1 MAVRPFFV
9 ISDASGR
16 ATPIQGGPR
25 AADGYQTTTI
35 LQRDMGEPKEL
46 YVIHQTSI
54 LDTKTG
60 KRVLVCEIK
69 DAENDNVVIHRKV
82 TTY

>member
-1 MAVRPFFV
+1 MAVRPFYV
-9 ISDASGR
+9 RSEASGR
-16 ATPIQGGPR
+16 ATPIQGGPQK
-25 AADGYQTTTI
+25 ADGYQITTI
-35 LQRDMGEPKEL
+35 LQRDEGEAKEL
-46 YVIHQTSI
+46 YIINQMSI

-69 DAENDNVVIHRKV
+69 DAENNNVVIHRKV